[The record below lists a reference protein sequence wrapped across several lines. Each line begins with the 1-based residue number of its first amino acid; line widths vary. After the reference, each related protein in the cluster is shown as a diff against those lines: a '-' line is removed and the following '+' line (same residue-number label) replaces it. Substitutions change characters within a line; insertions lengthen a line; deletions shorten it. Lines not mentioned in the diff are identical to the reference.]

1 MHLFVQV
8 DRILLWFKI
17 KIKRFNIKITYFLKN
32 HVPSLFTFF
41 ESLCN
46 LQIFYHVV
54 FRCKVLNPLF
64 FFCFFF
70 FVFFFEVWSRV
81 LVSFFNRK
89 KMCWFSSYLIKR
101 EGKKLGSIF
110 TKSRKLCLHKIFNIV
125 GPRKLIP
132 VNFVILCSM

>member
-32 HVPSLFTFF
+32 HVPSLFTFSKVF
-41 ESLCN
+41 AICKFFTTWCLDVKFWILC
-46 LQIFYHVV
+46 
-54 FRCKVLNPLF
+54 F
-64 FFCFFF
+64 FFC
-70 FVFFFEVWSRV
+70 FFFEVWSRV
-81 LVSFFNRK
+81 LVSFFHRK